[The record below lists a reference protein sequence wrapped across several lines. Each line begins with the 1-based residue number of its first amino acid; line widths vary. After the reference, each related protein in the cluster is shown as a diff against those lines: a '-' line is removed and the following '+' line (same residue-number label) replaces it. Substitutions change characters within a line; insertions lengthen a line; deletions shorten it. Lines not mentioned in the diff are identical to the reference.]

1 MFWRTIKSRFQ
12 IKARLQTIISTE
24 RHTIMKNEKLIANIF
39 NNYFSEIT
47 KTLILKIYRNCD
59 GQSLSSITEY
69 FKNNESVIKIKSKKS
84 KRTHFHL
91 LCFQGRA
98 FLKR

>member
-1 MFWRTIKSRFQ
+1 MFWRTIKSRFE
-12 IKARLQTIISTE
+12 IRARMKTIISTE
-24 RHTIMKNEKLIANIF
+24 RHTIMKNEKLIDIF

-47 KTLILKIYRNCD
+47 KTLILKIYRTCD
-59 GQSLSSITEY
+59 GQSLSSITKY
-69 FKNNESVIKIKSKKS
+69 FKNNESVMKIKSKKS